1 MSLLNNLV
9 KNASRWSRV
18 KRNLK
23 GAGKIAAGA
32 GAAGGLVGTGIYAGD
47 KLVDHIYDTKQKELE
62 KNINIYKPR
71 TNVDRDLISQM
82 KSRVLDLDDDSSKG
96 YATNDFDKSVK
107 FPGRYS
113 LPIDDFASEFR
124 SNKKFGQNVYDLFEG
139 RGIERTKIPGNN
151 VINARLNQDALRAE
165 ILGGSDLAKR
175 VVYWSGNNS
184 LHNRYN
190 QMRNGDKRHLVS
202 LLKKYDVKVPH
213 RNSIALGLTPGN
225 NIPNSWFVAGKP
237 DITLGRQFLQDGIL
251 DASLGI
257 KTDESEKNNWTGL
270 HSPQGNFKGGRHIP
284 SVNVVGIGPD
294 QNSIYNSI
302 FDAFNNYTESIT
314 RPYAQKGDYYS
325 IRGLDSKNSGTIG
338 HMAYFKNGWNHPGAF
353 LHEISHSETPNAG
366 SGYDKTNETDSI
378 GFSNPTAYAGR
389 SVSETVRAMQ
399 SGKIPITRMLMDK
412 VERLAPEIVPN
423 YSKLSPKDQLDIKA
437 QIIAQLAED
446 PEIAL
451 VTLKRWGAFNP
462 DRPNREEGLEYYI
475 PKAYLTNTTQLNDE
489 IVNALVGLNRSFVPE
504 QGGNPKWKQFWNL
517 IYPQLIAR
525 NKNDKND
532 RNNIV

>member
-338 HMAYFKNGWNHPGAF
+338 HMAYFKNGWNM
-353 LHEISHSETPNAG
+353 
-366 SGYDKTNETDSI
+366 
-378 GFSNPTAYAGR
+378 R
-389 SVSETVRAMQ
+389 Q
-399 SGKIPITRMLMDK
+399 
-412 VERLAPEIVPN
+412 
-423 YSKLSPKDQLDIKA
+423 
-437 QIIAQLAED
+437 
-446 PEIAL
+446 
-451 VTLKRWGAFNP
+451 
-462 DRPNREEGLEYYI
+462 
-475 PKAYLTNTTQLNDE
+475 
-489 IVNALVGLNRSFVPE
+489 
-504 QGGNPKWKQFWNL
+504 
-517 IYPQLIAR
+517 
-525 NKNDKND
+525 
-532 RNNIV
+532 